1 MGRQPAKTPV
11 VIDLVDSD
19 SDVEIIHHTIMVLD
33 DEVPPA
39 KPGPSRPAPQQVC
52 YPVRS
57 MRIQN
62 LTAIKKGAPSR
73 SSHSN
78 VKVEGIPFPV
88 VKMEASS
95 HSVNPGNQRRAERDP
110 SCGQVVTGDSGT
122 DSDTVSEVDDE
133 YSHAKVCNG
142 L

>member
-19 SDVEIIHHTIMVLD
+19 SDIEIIHHTITVLD

-39 KPGPSRPAPQQVC
+39 KPGRSRPAPQQVC
-52 YPVRS
+52 YPVWS
-57 MRIQN
+57 MRTQK
-62 LTAIKKGAPSR
+62 LTAIKEGTPSQ
-73 SSHSN
+73 SSHPN
-78 VKVEGIPFPV
+78 VKVEGTPFPV

-95 HSVNPGNQRRAERDP
+95 HPVTPGNQRRAERDL

-122 DSDTVSEVDDE
+122 DSDTVSEVDDR
-133 YSHAKVCNG
+133 YSHAKVCND